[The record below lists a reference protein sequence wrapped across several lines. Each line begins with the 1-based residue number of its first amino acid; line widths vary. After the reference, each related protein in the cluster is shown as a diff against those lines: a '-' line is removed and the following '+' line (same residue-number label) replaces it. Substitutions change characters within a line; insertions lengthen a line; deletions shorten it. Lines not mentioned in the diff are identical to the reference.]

1 MNKRDIGRLCESYVC
16 RKLQEQGFSILAQNF
31 RMGRS
36 PELDIVAQKD
46 DTIHFIEVK
55 ARSQTTYGLPR
66 EAVSP
71 AKMQHILKA
80 SELFTARYGT
90 YAYQRSY
97 DVAEVY
103 FSKRNETQLQIH
115 KLELL
120 YQVFGG

>member
-1 MNKRDIGRLCESYVC
+1 MTNREIGTVCETYVC
-16 RKLQEQGFSILAQNF
+16 DYLERQGFSILARNF
-31 RMGRS
+31 RVGKGT
-36 PELDIVAQKD
+36 ELDIVAKKD

-55 ARSQTTYGLPR
+55 ARSQIVFGLPR
-66 EAVSP
+66 EAVTQ
-71 AKMQHILKA
+71 AKMHRILKA

-90 YAYQRSY
+90 YGCKRSY

-103 FSKRNETQLQIH
+103 FSKSEASGLQFV